1 MQQADSG
8 KLIRQARR
16 AKGWTQH
23 ELGQRLGYTKTRV
36 SRAETGAQPI
46 RDVAVLRQLA
56 EVLGVAPSM
65 FGLDD
70 QPPAVGSNLHNRN
83 SEDPV
88 DRRAF
93 LGAASAFGVAAA
105 FTRPAAADEPDPAAL
120 LEKRISTC
128 LFVTTGTNTA
138 PMPTAD
144 LRARLERAQ
153 AGYNACRYV
162 WLSDELPRL
171 IFTAEAS
178 MAAAPTA
185 ETAALTSTSYQLA
198 AHALAKL
205 LVSGLQPMA
214 ADRAVHRAHQAD
226 DPLVLAQARRVLST
240 AARRIGDYEQA
251 ERVGIRAIEALPLT
265 RQDHPATW
273 RHAVELWCVAG
284 YAAAIRGHR
293 DRSVEC
299 YREAATV
306 AAQISDHHQLQR
318 ARDYALAHQISS
330 AYKLGDSATALEAA
344 RQVRLDALPTT
355 ERKGRYLVDLAM
367 VWQQHGRDD
376 RAHQALLLAEH
387 HAAGE
392 VHTRSSA
399 RRLISSLA
407 ASPQRGGMPELGGLA
422 RRAHVTL

>member
-1 MQQADSG
+1 MQQASRGD
-8 KLIRQARR
+8 LIRQARR

-23 ELGQRLGYTKTRV
+23 ELGRRIGYTKTRV

-56 EVLGVAPSM
+56 DVLDVPPST
-65 FGLDD
+65 FGLVD
-70 QPPAVGSNLHNRN
+70 QSPTVGSSLHNHT

-93 LGAASAFGVAAA
+93 LGAAGAFGVAAA
-105 FTRPAAADEPDPAAL
+105 FTQPAAAAEPDPAVL
-120 LEKRISTC
+120 LERRMSSC
-128 LFVTTGTNTA
+128 LFTTTGANAA
-138 PMPTAD
+138 PMPAVE
-144 LRARLERAQ
+144 LRARLDRARV
-153 AGYNACRYV
+153 GFDACRYV

-171 IFTAEAS
+171 VSTAEAS
-178 MAAAPTA
+178 MAATPTA
-185 ETAALTSTSYQLA
+185 ETAGLASTSYQLA

-214 ADRAVHRAHQAD
+214 ADRAVHRAQQAD

-251 ERVGIRAIEALPLT
+251 ERVGIRAIEDLPL
-265 RQDHPATW
+265 RQDHPAAW

-284 YAAAIRGHR
+284 YAAAMRDDR

-299 YREAATV
+299 YREAAAV
-306 AAQISDHHQLQR
+306 ADRISDHHQLRR

-330 AYKLGDSATALEAA
+330 AHKLGDSATALDAA
-344 RQVRLDALPTT
+344 RKVRLDALPTT

-367 VWQQHGRDD
+367 AWQQHGHDD
-376 RAHQALLLAEH
+376 QAYRAVLLAEH
-387 HAAGE
+387 HAPGE
-392 VHTRSSA
+392 IHTRSSA
-399 RRLISSLA
+399 RRLIGSLTT
-407 ASPQRGGMPELGGLA
+407 SPRHGAMPELGGLA
-422 RRAHVTL
+422 RRAHITV